1 VYGSCGTNRLD
12 SFDEW
17 LLDNGLGDDIGD
29 TATLPKTLSSVIAVA
44 VGITATRGNS
54 RPHDT

>member
-1 VYGSCGTNRLD
+1 LD

-29 TATLPKTLSSVIAVA
+29 TATLTKTLSSVVAVA